1 MLLEHP
7 VEEYALRIQRLTKE
21 MQKQNLDAI
30 LVTAPDNMRYFCGQ
44 RSIVWDSNV
53 SMPGVLVI
61 TSSGDMSIAGSQSNH
76 GTAVA
81 TSCVDEDQFVPFS
94 NGGHPAKNQPMS
106 FPEAVLRVFAN
117 LKLEKARIGMEYG
130 KGCRVRMIHDDYN
143 YILSHMPQASFVDAS
158 AAIWAVRGIKTPL
171 EQNLLRQVNA
181 INTKLFLHAFERI
194 IPGVTTERELYNSMA
209 AEAFTLGCSDML
221 ELDIRCSKDRYEF
234 VNCPPSDFPI
244 SNEPGTMLIIDGG
257 PSYQGY
263 YSDIIRMGVIGK
275 PSSRQQ
281 ELYNISLEGN
291 AAGLSKVK
299 DGTPIAEVVQAV
311 DQFYEKAGVDAYN
324 KTKGWIGHS
333 LGLNVHEYPCL
344 ETGVDTILK
353 AGMVMTIE
361 PCLHDPQL
369 GMFDL
374 EQNFIVTENGY
385 ELLSQAPT
393 ELRRII

>member
-1 MLLEHP
+1 MRKGMLLEHP

-130 KGCRVRMIHDDYN
+130 KG
-143 YILSHMPQASFVDAS
+143 
-158 AAIWAVRGIKTPL
+158 
-171 EQNLLRQVNA
+171 
-181 INTKLFLHAFERI
+181 
-194 IPGVTTERELYNSMA
+194 
-209 AEAFTLGCSDML
+209 
-221 ELDIRCSKDRYEF
+221 
-234 VNCPPSDFPI
+234 
-244 SNEPGTMLIIDGG
+244 
-257 PSYQGY
+257 
-263 YSDIIRMGVIGK
+263 
-275 PSSRQQ
+275 
-281 ELYNISLEGN
+281 
-291 AAGLSKVK
+291 
-299 DGTPIAEVVQAV
+299 
-311 DQFYEKAGVDAYN
+311 
-324 KTKGWIGHS
+324 WIGHS